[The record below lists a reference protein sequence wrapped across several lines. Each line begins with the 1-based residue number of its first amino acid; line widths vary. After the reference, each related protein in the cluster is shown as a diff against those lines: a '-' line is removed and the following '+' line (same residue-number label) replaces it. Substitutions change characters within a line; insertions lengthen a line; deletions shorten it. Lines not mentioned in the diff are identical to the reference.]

1 MQAGSLDRVD
11 RRLTAIH
18 AVDAVGYSRLM
29 EADERGT
36 LGRLKMLHRELVDSR
51 IAEHPGRILKT
62 IGDGLLSAQH
72 GRLRGGWFDT
82 TATRP
87 IGAAVG
93 LLGVKAVAQPATP
106 SVQLPM

>member
-11 RRLTAIH
+11 RRLAAIL
-18 AVDAVGYSRLM
+18 AADAVGYSRLM

-36 LGRLKMLHRELVDSR
+36 LERLKMFHRELVDSR
-51 IAEHPGRILKT
+51 IAEHPGRIVKT

-72 GRLRGGWFDT
+72 GRLRGDWLDT

-87 IGAAVG
+87 MRGSCRP
-93 LLGVKAVAQPATP
+93 LRR
-106 SVQLPM
+106 

>member
-1 MQAGSLDRVD
+1 MQGGSLDRVD
-11 RRLTAIH
+11 RLL

-36 LGRLKMLHRELVDSR
+36 LERLKMVHRELVDSR
-51 IAEHPGRILKT
+51 IAEQPGRIVKT

-72 GRLRGGWFDT
+72 GRLRGDWLDT

-87 IGAAVG
+87 MRGSCRP
-93 LLGVKAVAQPATP
+93 LRR
-106 SVQLPM
+106 

>member
-11 RRLTAIH
+11 RRLAAIL
-18 AVDAVGYSRLM
+18 AVDTVGYSRLT

-36 LGRLKMLHRELVDSR
+36 LERLKMLHREPVASR
-51 IAEHPGRILKT
+51 IAEHPGRIVKT

-72 GRLRGGWFDT
+72 GRLRGDWLDT

-87 IGAAVG
+87 MRGSCRP
-93 LLGVKAVAQPATP
+93 LRR
-106 SVQLPM
+106 

>member
-1 MQAGSLDRVD
+1 MQGGSLDRVD
-11 RRLTAIH
+11 RLL

-36 LGRLKMLHRELVDSR
+36 LERLKMFHRELVDSS
-51 IAEHPGRILKT
+51 IAEHPGRIVKT

-72 GRLRGGWFDT
+72 GRLRGDWLDT

-87 IGAAVG
+87 MRGSCRP
-93 LLGVKAVAQPATP
+93 LRR
-106 SVQLPM
+106 

>member
-11 RRLTAIH
+11 RRLAAIL
-18 AVDAVGYSRLM
+18 AADVVGYSRLM

-36 LGRLKMLHRELVDSR
+36 LERLKMLHRELVDSR
-51 IAEHPGRILKT
+51 IAEHRGRIVKT

-72 GRLRGGWFDT
+72 GRCHGGWFDT

-87 IGAAVG
+87 MRGSCRP
-93 LLGVKAVAQPATP
+93 LRR
-106 SVQLPM
+106 

>member
-1 MQAGSLDRVD
+1 MQRGSSDRVD
-11 RRLTAIH
+11 RRLAAIL

-36 LGRLKMLHRELVDSR
+36 LERLKMLHRELVDSR
-51 IAEHPGRILKT
+51 IAEHPGRIIKT

-87 IGAAVG
+87 MRGSCRP
-93 LLGVKAVAQPATP
+93 LRR
-106 SVQLPM
+106 

>member
-1 MQAGSLDRVD
+1 MQGGSLDRVD
-11 RRLTAIH
+11 RRLAAIL

-36 LGRLKMLHRELVDSR
+36 LERLKMLHRELVDST
-51 IAEHPGRILKT
+51 IDEHRGHIVKT

-72 GRLRGGWFDT
+72 GRLRGDWLDT

-87 IGAAVG
+87 MRGSCRP
-93 LLGVKAVAQPATP
+93 LRR
-106 SVQLPM
+106 

>member
-1 MQAGSLDRVD
+1 MQGGSLDRVD
-11 RRLTAIH
+11 RLL

-36 LGRLKMLHRELVDSR
+36 LERLKMFHRELVDSM
-51 IAEHPGRILKT
+51 IAEHPGRIVKT

-72 GRLRGGWFDT
+72 GRLRGDWLDT

-87 IGAAVG
+87 MRGSCRP
-93 LLGVKAVAQPATP
+93 LRR
-106 SVQLPM
+106 

>member
-1 MQAGSLDRVD
+1 MQGGSLDRVD
-11 RRLTAIH
+11 RRLAAIL

-36 LGRLKMLHRELVDSR
+36 LERLKMFHRELVDSR
-51 IAEHPGRILKT
+51 IAEHPGRIVKT

-72 GRLRGGWFDT
+72 GRLRGDWLDT

-87 IGAAVG
+87 MRGSCRP
-93 LLGVKAVAQPATP
+93 LRR
-106 SVQLPM
+106 

>member
-1 MQAGSLDRVD
+1 MQGGSLDRVD
-11 RRLTAIH
+11 RLL

-36 LGRLKMLHRELVDSR
+36 LERLKMFHRELVDSR
-51 IAEHPGRILKT
+51 IAEHPGRIVKT
-62 IGDGLLSAQH
+62 IGDGLLAAQH

-87 IGAAVG
+87 MRGSCRP
-93 LLGVKAVAQPATP
+93 LRR
-106 SVQLPM
+106 